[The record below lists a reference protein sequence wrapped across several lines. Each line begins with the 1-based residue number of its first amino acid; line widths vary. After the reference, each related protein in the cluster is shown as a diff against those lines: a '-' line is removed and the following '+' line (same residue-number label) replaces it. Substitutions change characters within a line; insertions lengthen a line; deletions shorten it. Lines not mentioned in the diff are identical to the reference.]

1 MPKAYV
7 IYQEAM
13 KDEDGMNAY
22 AAAAMGTFAGSGGTI
37 AGFDDNVEVLE
48 GEWFGNRTVIL
59 EFESVDAAKA
69 WYNSPAYQEAI
80 PLRQKA
86 ADSNVVIVSGFGV

>member
-7 IYQEAM
+7 IYQEQINDNDAM
-13 KDEDGMNAY
+13 NTY
-22 AAAAMGTFAGSGGTI
+22 AAAAMATFPGSGGTI

-59 EFESVDAAKA
+59 EFESVEAAKA

-86 ADSNVVIVSGFGV
+86 GDSNVAIVTGFGA